1 MATDTEGLNPNEMGP
16 PVVLRSTT
24 GDNSANQTSEIQCR
38 QSMGIVPVKQVLYE
52 ALINDAERVLIDCT
66 VQGAT
71 SQLEVDGLWQ
81 QLPMLDSQS
90 ATMMVAVM
98 KTLAHLNAQ
107 DRVSEQ
113 KGEFTANTGE
123 LGRRCHITTVGTET
137 GERIILKLQTKKPR
151 FKAINELGIRDA
163 ILDEFK
169 RLTGKYMEDQSQQI
183 HAGIF
188 IVSAPANGGGLSTVW
203 SHALSATDRFM
214 RDFICLE
221 PRGLKETEVE
231 NIETM
236 EVDLAAGETFPKKIA
251 KARLKE
257 PDVYV
262 LPSIPDKDTLD
273 TLCEEALNNN
283 RMSIISVNA
292 TDGVEAIHKI
302 RSLGVAP
309 DKFAKCLNGVLHR
322 RMCRKL
328 CDPCNQPF
336 QPGPQYIQQLGLPP
350 SHVQVLY
357 QHFQPVPDENGNL
370 PEQCEACAGKGF
382 SGRTGIFELITMNDQ
397 LRQAIATQPDVNII
411 RQMAQQLGNKSTQQE
426 GILHLAQGITSIQE
440 LQRALS
446 S

>member
-1 MATDTEGLNPNEMGP
+1 MATDTEGMSPNEMGP
-16 PVVLRSTT
+16 PVDIRSTS
-24 GDNSANQTSEIQCR
+24 GDNSANQTAEIQCR
-38 QSMGIVPVKQVLYE
+38 QSMGIVPVKQLLYE
-52 ALINDAERVLIDCT
+52 ALINDAERLLIDCT
-66 VQGAT
+66 MQGAT
-71 SQLEVDGLWQ
+71 SQIEVDGLWQ
-81 QLPMLDSQS
+81 QLPMFDPQN

-113 KGEFTANTGE
+113 KGEFTANVGDI
-123 LGRRCHITTVGTET
+123 GRRCHFTSVGTQT
-137 GERIILKLQTKKPR
+137 GERIIIKLQTKKPR
-151 FKAINELGIRDA
+151 FKAIDELGIREEV
-163 ILDEFK
+163 LQELK
-169 RLTGKYMEDQSQQI
+169 RLTGKYMEDQSRQVVS
-183 HAGIF
+183 GIF
-188 IVSAPANGGGLSTVW
+188 IISAPANGGGLSTVW
-203 SHALSATDRFM
+203 SHALGATDRFM

-221 PRGLKETEVE
+221 PQGLNETAVE
-231 NIETM
+231 NIQVL
-236 EVDLAAGETFPKKIA
+236 EVDLAAGATFPQTIE

-257 PDVYV
+257 PDVFV
-262 LPSIPDKDTLD
+262 LPLVPDKETLEM
-273 TLCEEALNNN
+273 LCDEALNNN
-283 RMSIISVNA
+283 RMAIISVNA

-302 RSLGVAP
+302 RTLGVAP
-309 DKFAKCLNGVLHR
+309 DKFAKCLNGVLHM

-328 CDPCNQPF
+328 CDSCKQPI

-370 PEQCEACAGKGF
+370 PETCSDCSGKGF
-382 SGRTGIFELITMNDQ
+382 SGRTGMFELISMDDQ
-397 LRQAIATQPDVNII
+397 LRQAIATQPDLNII